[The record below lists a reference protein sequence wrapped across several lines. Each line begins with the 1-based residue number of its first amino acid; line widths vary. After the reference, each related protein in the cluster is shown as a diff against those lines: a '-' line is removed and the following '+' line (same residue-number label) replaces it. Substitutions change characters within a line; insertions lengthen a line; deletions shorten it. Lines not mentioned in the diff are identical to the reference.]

1 MDQLDELVQFLA
13 PDARMDL
20 KSAACMHLKQLTG
33 TKEGLALLCSN
44 TKILKCILGLIRDSE
59 KFTSKDAMRTLVNI
73 SAEESGAS
81 ILIALQEVDVIAE
94 MVKCIEDQDYPHAD
108 FACGVMANFTRP
120 KHLCQIVFD
129 RLNAESN
136 KLEGLVFVLCQMN
149 HNKHGAKLHLLA
161 PVITNFSQL
170 PEGRRQLMDR
180 GKCIFQR
187 LLPFTEYHESKGRR
201 KSIIAAIHNCCFEKE
216 NHEWLL
222 SEDID
227 LLSRLLLPLAGP
239 DTFTAE
245 ENDELPIDL
254 QFLEDDKQREEDPE
268 IRKILLESLMQLCI
282 TRKCRE
288 NMRSQNA
295 YYILRELHKW
305 EEDKM
310 CLLVLEDLV
319 NILIQTEE
327 EIGVDDLSA
336 VDVPSEYTDKFIKM
350 DQEFLQDGHEDNSG
364 LSDNAER

>member
-1 MDQLDELVQFLA
+1 MDQLDELVQFMA
-13 PDARMDL
+13 PDARKDL
-20 KSAACMHLKQLTG
+20 KSASCMHIKQLTG
-33 TKEGLALLCSN
+33 TKEGIDLLSSN
-44 TKILKCILGLIRDSE
+44 AKILKCILGLIRDTE

-73 SAEESGAS
+73 SAEESGACS
-81 ILIALQEVDVIAE
+81 LLELQAVDVIEE
-94 MVKCIEDQDYPHAD
+94 MVKCIEDKDYAHAD
-108 FACGVMANFTRP
+108 FACGVMANLTRP

-129 RLNAESN
+129 RLNAETN
-136 KLEGLVFVLCQMN
+136 KLDGLVFVLCQMN
-149 HNKHGAKLHLLA
+149 YNKHGAKLHLLA

-170 PEGRRQLMDR
+170 PEGRRQLMDH
-180 GKCIFQR
+180 GKCVFQR

-245 ENDELPIDL
+245 ENETLPIDL

-268 IRKILLESLMQLCI
+268 IRKILLEALMQLCI

-295 YYILRELHKW
+295 YLILRELHKW
-305 EEDKM
+305 EKDKM

-327 EIGVDDLSA
+327 EIGVDDLTS
-336 VDVPSEYTDKFIKM
+336 VDVPSEYHDKFTKM
-350 DQEFLQDGHEDNSG
+350 DQEFLADGQEDSSG
-364 LSDNAER
+364 LCDGAER